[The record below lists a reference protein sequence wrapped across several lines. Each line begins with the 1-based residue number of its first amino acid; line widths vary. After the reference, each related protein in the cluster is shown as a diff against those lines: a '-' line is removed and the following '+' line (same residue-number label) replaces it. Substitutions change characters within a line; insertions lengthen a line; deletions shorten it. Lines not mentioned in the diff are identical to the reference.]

1 MSGQVNEASD
11 LRAQFAAVD
20 FPVYGLDEMWRGRRW
35 LGSVCSSTT
44 GRVEYVTLGH
54 GDGPSR
60 RPDDPSPGRFVTV
73 VTVPR
78 RPRRNSGDGGFLEA
92 TSPATAAAV
101 AGVGLLEDCWP
112 WHISRELRSDWLRQ
126 QTEAVYE
133 LAEHL
138 DDEELWLPMSLT
150 VQEVAATLRYREFE
164 YGWVLVGEAPDA
176 FVGLYGRGVSP
187 YGLGLALVKDFDG
200 YADPAG

>member
-1 MSGQVNEASD
+1 MNEAV
-11 LRAQFAAVD
+11 RPQFAAVD

-35 LGSVCSSTT
+35 LGSVCSSAA
-44 GRVEYVTLGH
+44 GRVECVTLGH
-54 GDGPSR
+54 GDWPSR

-78 RPRRNSGDGGFLEA
+78 RPRRHSGDGGFLDA

-112 WHISRELRSDWLRQ
+112 WHIGRELRNDWLRQ
-126 QTEAVYE
+126 QIEVAYH
-133 LAEHL
+133 LAERL
-138 DDEELWLPMSLT
+138 DDEELWRPLSLT
-150 VQEVAATLRYREFE
+150 VQGKATVLRYREAE

-176 FVGLYGRGVSP
+176 YVGLYGRGVSP
-187 YGLGLALVKDFDG
+187 HGLGLAQVKDFDE